1 MEQSKPTLNLV
12 VQAALKLDART
23 PAWRNTLAFIQSCYG
38 TRVRE
43 YELVGCASAEA
54 FEAWPDT
61 LASVAGLKPTQL
73 LDPWIFAAAS

>member
-1 MEQSKPTLNLV
+1 MNLLGYRRTAPRV
-12 VQAALKLDART
+12 VARRIET
-23 PAWRNTLAFIQSCYG
+23 EARRLG
-38 TRVRE
+38 VRVRE